1 MLSNPY
7 AQAGLHPYSSLYAQ
21 ANQDVEK
28 GKLLPTE
35 LPNQY

>member
-28 GKLLPTE
+28 GNNRQKY
-35 LPNQY
+35 NQY

>member
-28 GKLLPTE
+28 GKHNRKRT
-35 LPNQY
+35 NQY